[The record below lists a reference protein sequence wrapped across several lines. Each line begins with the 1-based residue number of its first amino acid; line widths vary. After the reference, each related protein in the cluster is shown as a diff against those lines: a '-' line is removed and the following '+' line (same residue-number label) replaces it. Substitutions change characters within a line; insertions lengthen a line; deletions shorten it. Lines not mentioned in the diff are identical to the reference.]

1 LQNATNNPK
10 IQAPMAESQFLTYC
24 KFTDKSEATELS
36 ELLENNNIEVLLEE
50 TSTNFDPVFGN
61 AEFNK
66 EYRIK
71 LKNTDFERADKV
83 QIELS
88 VNQIEAIDKD
98 YYLFAF
104 TDQELIELIAKS
116 DEWGKFDYVL
126 AQKILKDR
134 GKEINNELVGTLKN
148 QRLEELA
155 KPEKRPKAWI
165 VAGYVFAV
173 LGGFIALFIGWD
185 LLSYK
190 KTLPNGD
197 RIYGYSAEDRKH
209 GRNIL
214 ICGVFFLVLWVIMR
228 ILNGFD

>member
-1 LQNATNNPK
+1 
-10 IQAPMAESQFLTYC
+10 MEESQFLTYC
-24 KFTDKSEATELS
+24 KFTDKSEATEFS
-36 ELLENNNIEVLLEE
+36 KLLENNNIEFLFEE

-61 AEFNK
+61 AEFIK

-71 LKNTDFERADKV
+71 LKNTDFERADKI

-104 TDQELIELIAKS
+104 TDQELIELITKS

-173 LGGFIALFIGWD
+173 LGGLLGLLIGWD
-185 LLSYK
+185 LLSK

-197 RIYGYSAEDRKH
+197 RVYSYPAEDRKH
-209 GRNIL
+209 GRNIF
-214 ICGVFFLVLWVIMR
+214 IFGIFFFILWITVR
-228 ILNGFD
+228 ILNAFG